1 MNERRR
7 SVRQRSRL
15 RGRVY
20 FNQGGSLPC
29 LIRDISYEGARIE
42 LLNSIDIPD
51 TIDLHIPTKNRMM
64 RASVRWRHGNRVGV
78 AFSQIVRHVTGN
90 WSTRNSDDRT
100 MPPLLDQDRVI
111 IGCSRTVDASA
122 RNSSGSLPM
131 LAAMRALR
139 RGL

>member
-42 LLNSIDIPD
+42 LLELIDIPD

-64 RASVRWRHGNRVGV
+64 HASVRWRHGNRIGV

-90 WSTRNSDDRT
+90 WRKSDDRP
-100 MPPLLDQDRVI
+100 MPPLLDQDLV
-111 IGCSRTVDASA
+111 
-122 RNSSGSLPM
+122 N
-131 LAAMRALR
+131 R
-139 RGL
+139 RMPANW

>member
-42 LLNSIDIPD
+42 LLDSIDIPD

-64 RASVRWRHGNRVGV
+64 RASVRWRHGDRIGV

-90 WSTRNSDDRT
+90 WSTRNSDDRP
-100 MPPLLDQDRVI
+100 MPPLLDQDR
-111 IGCSRTVDASA
+111 SSSDARELLTRLA